1 MNINDRIKN
10 LRMLMNKNKIDMY
23 IIPSSDFH
31 QSEDVGEYFRCRE
44 YISGFTG
51 SAGTVIVTK
60 EKSFLWTD
68 GRYFIQAENELQGT
82 EIHLFKSGTENTPT
96 INEFLKEIL
105 NYGETIG
112 FDGRVVSYNEMVNF
126 QKALAGKNIKFITDI
141 DLVGEIWTDRPNISN
156 KKAFLLDLKYCGET
170 FESKINRVR
179 EIMKKENANIHI
191 ISSLDDIAW
200 LFNIRGKDIPCN
212 PVVLS
217 YAFITDEKVYL
228 FIDKNK
234 LSDEINKNF
243 KENNIEIKD
252 YFSFYDELKKIDKNK
267 KVMVDFSRINS
278 EIYNSIPFSVTKI
291 DRINPTTEFKSIKN
305 EIEIK
310 NTINAHIKDGVAFTK
325 FMYWLKNNIGKI
337 EISEM
342 SASDKLETLRKEQ
355 EGFIELSFDTISAY
369 GANAAMMHYS
379 ANEKSNA
386 TLENKNLLLVDSGG
400 QYFEGTTDITRTIA
414 LGNISFEI
422 RLHFTAVLKSMIA
435 LSKLKFIHGVKGYN
449 LDSIARAPIWE
460 LGLDYR
466 CATGHG
472 VGYLLNVHEGPNI
485 FRLSAPFVMEENMI
499 TTIEP
504 GIYIENSHGI
514 RIENEVLSKNWIK
527 NEYGQFME
535 FIPIT
540 FAPIDLDAIDV
551 NLLSNDE
558 KNWLNNYH
566 NTIFEKISPFLEEN
580 EKEWLKKYTRKI

>member
-10 LRMLMNKNKIDMY
+10 LRMLMDKNKIDMY
-23 IIPSSDFH
+23 VIPSSDFH

-82 EIHLFKSGTENTPT
+82 EIYLFKSGTENTPT
-96 INEFLKEIL
+96 INEFLKENL
-105 NYGETIG
+105 NYGEILG

-126 QKALAGKNIKFITDI
+126 QKALAGKNIKFITNL
-141 DLVGEIWTDRPNISN
+141 DLVGEIWKDRPNISD

-179 EIMKKENANIHI
+179 KIMKKENADIHI

-200 LFNIRGKDIPCN
+200 LFNIRGRDIPCN

-217 YAFITDEKVYL
+217 YAFITDKKVYL

-252 YFSFYDELKKIDKNK
+252 YFSFYGELKKIDKNK

-291 DRINPTTEFKSIKN
+291 NRINPTTEFKSIKN

-337 EISEM
+337 EISEI
-342 SASDKLETLRKEQ
+342 SASNKLESLRKEQ

-379 ANEKSNA
+379 ANDKSNA

-414 LGNISFEI
+414 LGNISSEI

-449 LDSIARAPIWE
+449 LDAIVRAPIWE

-472 VGYLLNVHEGPNI
+472 VGYLLNVHEGPNV

-558 KNWLNNYH
+558 KNWLNSYH
-566 NTIFEKISPFLEEN
+566 NTVFEKVSPFLDEN
-580 EKEWLKKYTRKI
+580 EKEWLKKYTREI

>member
-1 MNINDRIKN
+1 
-10 LRMLMNKNKIDMY
+10 
-23 IIPSSDFH
+23 
-31 QSEDVGEYFRCRE
+31 
-44 YISGFTG
+44 
-51 SAGTVIVTK
+51 
-60 EKSFLWTD
+60 
-68 GRYFIQAENELQGT
+68 
-82 EIHLFKSGTENTPT
+82 
-96 INEFLKEIL
+96 
-105 NYGETIG
+105 
-112 FDGRVVSYNEMVNF
+112 
-126 QKALAGKNIKFITDI
+126 
-141 DLVGEIWTDRPNISN
+141 
-156 KKAFLLDLKYCGET
+156 
-170 FESKINRVR
+170 
-179 EIMKKENANIHI
+179 
-191 ISSLDDIAW
+191 
-200 LFNIRGKDIPCN
+200 
-212 PVVLS
+212 
-217 YAFITDEKVYL
+217 
-228 FIDKNK
+228 
-234 LSDEINKNF
+234 
-243 KENNIEIKD
+243 
-252 YFSFYDELKKIDKNK
+252 
-267 KVMVDFSRINS
+267 
-278 EIYNSIPFSVTKI
+278 
-291 DRINPTTEFKSIKN
+291 
-305 EIEIK
+305 
-310 NTINAHIKDGVAFTK
+310 
-325 FMYWLKNNIGKI
+325 MYWLKNNIGKI
-337 EISEM
+337 EISEI

-379 ANEKSNA
+379 ANDKSNA

-414 LGNISFEI
+414 LGNISSEI

-449 LDSIARAPIWE
+449 LDAIARAPIWE

-558 KNWLNNYH
+558 KNWLNSYH
-566 NTIFEKISPFLEEN
+566 NTVFEKVSPFLEEN

>member
-10 LRMLMNKNKIDMY
+10 LRMLMDKNKIDMY
-23 IIPSSDFH
+23 VIPSSDFH
-31 QSEDVGEYFRCRE
+31 QSEDVGEYFKCRE

-82 EIHLFKSGTENTPT
+82 EINLFKSGTENTPT
-96 INEFLKEIL
+96 INEFLKENL
-105 NYGETIG
+105 NYGKTLG

-179 EIMKKENANIHI
+179 EIMKRENADIHI

-200 LFNIRGKDIPCN
+200 LFNIRGRDIPCN

-337 EISEM
+337 EISEI
-342 SASDKLETLRKEQ
+342 SASNKLESLRKEQ

-379 ANEKSNA
+379 ANDKSNVA
-386 TLENKNLLLVDSGG
+386 LENKNLLLVDSGG

-414 LGNISFEI
+414 LGNISSEI

-449 LDSIARAPIWE
+449 LDAIARAPIWE

-472 VGYLLNVHEGPNI
+472 VGYLLNVHEGPNV

-535 FIPIT
+535 FVPIT

-558 KNWLNNYH
+558 KNWLNSYH
-566 NTIFEKISPFLEEN
+566 NTVFEKISPFLEEN
-580 EKEWLKKYTRKI
+580 EKEWLKKYTREI

>member
-1 MNINDRIKN
+1 MNINNRIKN
-10 LRMLMNKNKIDMY
+10 LRMLMDKNKIDVY

-60 EKSFLWTD
+60 DKSFLWTD

-96 INEFLKEIL
+96 INEFLKENL
-105 NYGETIG
+105 NYGKTLG

-126 QKALAGKNIKFITDI
+126 QKFLAGKNIKFITDI
-141 DLVGEIWTDRPNISN
+141 DLVGEIWKDRPNISN

-170 FESKINRVR
+170 FKSKITRVR
-179 EIMKKENANIHI
+179 EIMQKENADIHI

-200 LFNIRGKDIPCN
+200 LFNIRGRDIPCN
-212 PVVLS
+212 PTVLS
-217 YAFITDEKVYL
+217 YAFITDEKICL

-243 KENNIEIKD
+243 KENEIEIKD

-310 NTINAHIKDGVAFTK
+310 NTINAHIKDGVTFTK

-337 EISEM
+337 KITEM
-342 SASDKLETLRKEQ
+342 SASDKLENLRKEQ
-355 EGFIELSFDTISAY
+355 KGFIELSFDTISAY

-400 QYFEGTTDITRTIA
+400 QYLEGTTDITRTIA
-414 LGNISFEI
+414 LGDISPEI

-449 LDSIARAPIWE
+449 LDAIARAPIWE

-472 VGYLLNVHEGPNI
+472 VGYLLNVHEGPNV

-514 RIENEVLSKNWIK
+514 RIENEVLSKTWIK

-558 KNWLNNYH
+558 KNWLNSYH
-566 NTIFEKISPFLEEN
+566 STVFEKISPFLN
-580 EKEWLKKYTRKI
+580 ESEKKWLKKYTRKI